1 MEKGCFYSSPPTG
14 GKLWRWKYRH
24 GGKEKLM
31 SLGQY
36 PDVPLA
42 EARERHA
49 EARKYGSKHG
59 DIAVETWRSDGGAP
73 VRGRCHGNNLL

>member
-1 MEKGCFYSSPPTG
+1 
-14 GKLWRWKYRH
+14 
-24 GGKEKLM
+24 M